1 MRVNGSETHIN
12 RAETM
17 RSKGGFDTLSPFN
30 YIMDDFTDSNFFYHW
45 QMVDTVKEVLSSFE
59 KLDFKRKLQ
68 VNEPTIQMLKLWK
81 NTKRAS

>member
-1 MRVNGSETHIN
+1 MRVNGSQTHIE
-12 RAETM
+12 RAEIY

-45 QMVDTVKEVLSSFE
+45 PTADSVKEVLNSFE

>member
-1 MRVNGSETHIN
+1 MRVNGSETQVN
-12 RAETM
+12 RAEIM

-30 YIMDDFTDSNFFYHW
+30 YIMDDFTDNTFFYHW
-45 QMVDTVKEVLSSFE
+45 PMVDTIKEVLNSFE
-59 KLDFKRKLQ
+59 KLQIKRKLQ

>member
-1 MRVNGSETHIN
+1 MRVNGSETHVN

-30 YIMDDFTDSNFFYHW
+30 YIMDDFTDYNFFYHW
-45 QMVDTVKEVLSSFE
+45 PMVDTVKEVLNSFE
-59 KLDFKRKLQ
+59 KLEIKRKLQ